1 MTLTLTLTLTLT
13 KPQLLAI
20 VKEIRSKHSNNID
33 YINGNDICNIKE
45 IYNKIISVSGEKI
58 NRIDKTRILVVQY
71 YNTENEVCSLNL
83 SYVILRKHVPNII
96 YMK

>member
-1 MTLTLTLTLTLT
+1 MSMTLNLT
-13 KPQLLAI
+13 KAQLLAI

-45 IYNKIISVSGEKI
+45 IYNKIISVSGEKM
-58 NRIDKTRILVVQY
+58 NRIDKTRILVIQY
-71 YNTENEVCSLNL
+71 TNKENELCSLNL
-83 SYVILRKHVPNII
+83 SYVIVRKHVPNII